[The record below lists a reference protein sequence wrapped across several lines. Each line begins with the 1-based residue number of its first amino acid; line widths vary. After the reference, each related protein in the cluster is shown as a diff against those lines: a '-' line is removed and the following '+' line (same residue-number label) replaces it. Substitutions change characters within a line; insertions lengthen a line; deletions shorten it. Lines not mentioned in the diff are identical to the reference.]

1 MENSKPLAPVVWIA
15 IVLLGAC
22 TRLIPHP
29 WNFTPLV
36 AIGLFAGTYARSA
49 GAAAA
54 VTLLSL
60 MLSDLALGFYRG
72 FWVVYAAALIPVLA
86 GRLAA
91 QRANAHN
98 AFAVHLLNAH
108 NAFAVRLPAMAVIG
122 GAGLASSLSF
132 FLITNFGVWA
142 GGALYPRTLAGLAAC
157 YAAGIPF
164 YRNQLAGDVFYV
176 LLMFGGYAA
185 IARLWTTRASA
196 QASA

>member
-1 MENSKPLAPVVWIA
+1 MENSKPLPPVVWIG

-22 TRLIPHP
+22 ARLIPHP

-54 VTLLSL
+54 TTLFSL
-60 MLSDLALGFYRG
+60 VLSDLVLGFYQG
-72 FWVVYAAALIPVLA
+72 FWVVYAAALVPVLA

-91 QRANAHN
+91 QP
-98 AFAVHLLNAH
+98 LQK
-108 NAFAVRLPAMAVIG
+108 LPAMAAIA

-132 FLITNFGVWA
+132 FLITNFGFWY
-142 GGALYPRTLAGLAAC
+142 GGALYPRTLAGLAAS
-157 YAAGIPF
+157 YAAGVPF

-185 IARLWTTRASA
+185 IERLRTTRVSA

>member
-1 MENSKPLAPVVWIA
+1 VENSKPPAPVVWIG

-22 TRLIPHP
+22 ARLIPHP

-54 VTLLSL
+54 MTLLSL
-60 MLSDLALGFYRG
+60 ILSDLALGFYQG
-72 FWVVYAAALIPVLA
+72 FWVVYAAALVPVLA

-91 QRANAHN
+91 HPRSGL
-98 AFAVHLLNAH
+98 VVMRSGL
-108 NAFAVRLPAMAVIG
+108 VEKSPAIAAIA
-122 GAGLASSLSF
+122 GAGLVSSLSF

>member
-1 MENSKPLAPVVWIA
+1 VENSKPLAPVAWIG

-22 TRLIPHP
+22 ARLIPHP

-36 AIGLFAGTYARSA
+36 AIGLFAGTYARST

-60 MLSDLALGFYRG
+60 ILSDLALGFYQG
-72 FWVVYAAALIPVLA
+72 FWVVYAAALVPVLA

-91 QRANAHN
+91 RRA
-98 AFAVHLLNAH
+98 NAH
-108 NAFAVRLPAMAVIG
+108 NAFAVRLPDMAVIA

-164 YRNQLAGDVFYV
+164 YRNQLAGDVFYM

>member
-1 MENSKPLAPVVWIA
+1 VENSKPPAPVVWIG

-22 TRLIPHP
+22 ARLIPHP

-36 AIGLFAGTYARSA
+36 AIGLFAGTYARSS

-54 VTLLSL
+54 MTLLSL
-60 MLSDLALGFYRG
+60 ILSDLALGFYQG
-72 FWVVYAAALIPVLA
+72 FWVVYAAALVPVLA

-91 QRANAHN
+91 RRSNA
-98 AFAVHLLNAH
+98 
-108 NAFAVRLPAMAVIG
+108 PGMAVIA

-185 IARLWTTRASA
+185 IARLWTTRTSA

>member
-1 MENSKPLAPVVWIA
+1 VENSKPLAPVVWIG

-22 TRLIPHP
+22 ARLIPHP

-60 MLSDLALGFYRG
+60 ILSDLSLGGFYQG
-72 FWVVYAAALIPVLA
+72 FWVVYAAALVPVLA
-86 GRLAA
+86 GRLAT
-91 QRANAHN
+91 RPRSG
-98 AFAVHLLNAH
+98 L
-108 NAFAVRLPAMAVIG
+108 VRKTPAMAAIA

>member
-1 MENSKPLAPVVWIA
+1 VENSKPLPSVIWIG

-22 TRLIPHP
+22 ARLIPHP

-49 GAAAA
+49 WAAAA
-54 VTLLSL
+54 TTLSSL
-60 MLSDLALGFYRG
+60 VLSDLALGFYQG
-72 FWVVYAAALIPVLA
+72 FWVVYAAALVPVLA
-86 GRLAA
+86 GRLVT
-91 QRANAHN
+91 R
-98 AFAVHLLNAH
+98 
-108 NAFAVRLPAMAVIG
+108 RPAMTAIG

-132 FLITNFGVWA
+132 FLITNFGTWA
-142 GGALYPRTLAGLAAC
+142 GGVLYPRTLAGLAAC

-196 QASA
+196 RASA

>member
-1 MENSKPLAPVVWIA
+1 MENSKPPAPVVWIG

-22 TRLIPHP
+22 ARLIPHP

-49 GAAAA
+49 GAAA
-54 VTLLSL
+54 VMTLLSL
-60 MLSDLALGFYRG
+60 ILSDLVLGFYQG
-72 FWVVYAAALIPVLA
+72 FWVVYAAALVPVLA
-86 GRLAA
+86 GRLVGRRPAIAA
-91 QRANAHN
+91 IA
-98 AFAVHLLNAH
+98 
-108 NAFAVRLPAMAVIG
+108 

-164 YRNQLAGDVFYV
+164 YRNQLAGDVFYM

>member
-1 MENSKPLAPVVWIA
+1 MENSKPLAPVVWIG

-22 TRLIPHP
+22 ARLIPHP

-54 VTLLSL
+54 MTLLSL

-72 FWVVYAAALIPVLA
+72 FWVVYAAALVPVLA

-91 QRANAHN
+91 KR
-98 AFAVHLLNAH
+98 
-108 NAFAVRLPAMAVIG
+108 PAIAAIA
-122 GAGLASSLSF
+122 AGLASSLSF

-142 GGALYPRTLAGLAAC
+142 GGTLYPRTLAGLAAC

-176 LLMFGGYAA
+176 LLIFGAYAA

-196 QASA
+196 LGVKQACEQP